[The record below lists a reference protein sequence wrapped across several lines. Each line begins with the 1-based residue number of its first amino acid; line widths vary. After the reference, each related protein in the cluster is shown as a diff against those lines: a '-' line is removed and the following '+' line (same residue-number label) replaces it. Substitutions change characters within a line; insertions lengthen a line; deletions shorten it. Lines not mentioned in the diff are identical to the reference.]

1 MPAFL
6 ARSDLS
12 SGDLR
17 LNLINDEGFAQ
28 DAFKVTWTIYSSDGV
43 PVSGRG
49 LPALKCGVGRYYA
62 PWCAKAVNG
71 NYRIVWSVEED
82 PGDDVLTYEEKF
94 FVVEPSAYQ
103 CCPNFVCDNGQPDP
117 GGLAYLTG
125 STLGRGDL
133 PIFFK
138 DSSGVPTDPFVVLW
152 TVYNVVGYPMTSRME
167 ATRAAI
173 GEYYADWFVNAI
185 GGDYYVQWEWVGES
199 GDPAESKK
207 LYFSVISP
215 PALVFT
221 SRGNCNTGGATSC
234 APSGTDCCS
243 SSCVVPLFQT
253 QVVNK
258 QVYSGGGGSCGAFV
272 GSVLCVPPISF
283 PPSSPS
289 IPASVPSAA
298 CCPFEVSRV
307 PHFSGALMA
316 GGAFSDQAPFSI
328 PSGVRRV
335 AFYITYTRGAQNG
348 YGLFRLMWGNGTD
361 ETQSTLIDSDFTSL
375 SSVASSQ
382 DMYLNDLKGPVP
394 TNGNPVK
401 FTLETGVPGGA
412 TTVRLLA
419 AEGGATGA
427 PGTVSISLTAA
438 SR

>member
-17 LNLINDEGFAQ
+17 LNLINDDGFAQ
-28 DAFKVTWTIYSSDGV
+28 DAFKVTWTIFSSDGV
-43 PVSGRG
+43 PVSGRD

-62 PWCAKAVNG
+62 PWCAKTVNG
-71 NYRIVWSVEED
+71 NYRIVWSVEENSRD
-82 PGDDVLTYEEKF
+82 EVVTHEEKF

-103 CCPNFVCDNGQPDP
+103 CCPNFICDNGQPDP
-117 GGLAYLTG
+117 GGLTYLTG
-125 STLGRGDL
+125 SSLGRGDL

-138 DSSGVPTDPFVVLW
+138 DSSGISIDPFAVLW
-152 TVYNVVGYPMTSRME
+152 TIYNVVGYPITPRME
-167 ATRAAI
+167 ATRADT
-173 GEYYADWFVNAI
+173 GEYYANWFVNAI
-185 GGDYYVQWEWVGES
+185 GGDYYVQWEWVEES

-234 APSGTDCCS
+234 APAGPDCCS
-243 SSCVVPLFQT
+243 SCIAPLFQT

-258 QVYSGGGGSCGAFV
+258 KVLSGGGGSCRAFV
-272 GSVLCVPPISF
+272 GSILCVPPISL

-289 IPASVPSAA
+289 VPASFPSSS

-307 PHFSGALMA
+307 PHLSTVLPA
-316 GGAFSDQAPFSI
+316 GGAFTDQASFII
-328 PSGVRRV
+328 PSGIRRV
-335 AFYITYTRGAQNG
+335 AFYITYTRGSQGG
-348 YGLFRLMWGNGTD
+348 YSLFRLMWGNGTE
-361 ETQSTLIDSDFTSL
+361 ETQSSLIDMDFISI

-382 DMYLNDLKGPVP
+382 NMYLNDLQGPVP
-394 TNGNPVK
+394 TNDDPIN

-419 AEGGATGA
+419 AEGGVVGA